1 MAQFGIAI
9 APGLPMPVSPR
20 SAIMPVPAG
29 ETWRPVPPR
38 SEIWVD
44 RRYDGDHRRP
54 VVVAIN
60 GRRRCRIDVVLLGGR
75 IVLRLSLSLR
85 HRNIGGRRRADS
97 YARQRGCA
105 DGHSN
110 DPLREVSHGLP
121 LLEMSPR
128 EPARVD

>member
-1 MAQFGIAI
+1 MAQSGVAI
-9 APGLPMPVSPR
+9 APRLPMPISPWTP
-20 SAIMPVPAG
+20 IMSVPAG
-29 ETWRPVPPR
+29 ETRPIPSR
-38 SEIWVD
+38 SVIWVD

-85 HRNIGGRRRADS
+85 HRNIGRRRGADS